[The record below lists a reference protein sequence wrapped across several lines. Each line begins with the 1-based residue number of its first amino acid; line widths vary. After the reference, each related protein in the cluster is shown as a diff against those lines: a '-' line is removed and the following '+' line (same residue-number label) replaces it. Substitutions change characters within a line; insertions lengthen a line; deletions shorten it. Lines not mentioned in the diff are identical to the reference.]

1 MHVMSRQKT
10 AQVFPTY
17 LANSINCITFTVE
30 IFDIMVLHCK
40 LLEFLIK
47 FTNMRGVWSVYAITG
62 CSITFN
68 VHQSAG
74 WLVVM
79 LKPFNHG
86 IVCLVLND
94 LNLQEN

>member
-1 MHVMSRQKT
+1 M
-10 AQVFPTY
+10 
-17 LANSINCITFTVE
+17 I
-30 IFDIMVLHCK
+30 LHCK
-40 LLEFLIK
+40 LLEFLIM

-79 LKPFNHG
+79 FNYG
-86 IVCLVLND
+86 IVCFVLND